1 MPVENLIIRPAV
13 SGDVPAIH
21 SLVRGLAEYEHLTDM
36 FIATEEQFR
45 EALFGECPVAEALI
59 AIYAGQPVGYTIFFH
74 SFSTFLG
81 KAGIYLEDIYVKPEY
96 RGKGIGKA
104 MFISVARLAS
114 ERGCGRMEW
123 SALNWN
129 KPAIDFYEAHGAKQ
143 LNEWTMFRLT
153 SDELEC
159 L

>member
-1 MPVENLIIRPAV
+1 MPVKNLIIRNAV
-13 SGDVPAIH
+13 ASDIPDILT
-21 SLVRGLAEYEHLTDM
+21 LVKGLAEYEHLTDM
-36 FIATEEQFR
+36 FVATEEQYR
-45 EALFGECPVAEALI
+45 KALFGECPVAEALI
-59 AIYAGQPVGYTIFFH
+59 AIYEDQPVGHAIFFH

-81 KAGIYLEDIYVKPEY
+81 KAGIYLEDLYVKPEH

-104 MFISVARLAS
+104 LFIHVARLAS

-129 KPAIDFYEAHGAKQ
+129 KPAINFYEAHGAEP

-153 SDELEC
+153 GDMLEC